1 MEAAAGT
8 LTQLWVSYNALERLA
23 GADGLPRLRGGKIA
37 THGRDPLHAARF
49 ARKRVED
56 FVAKPLDMRTL
67 VDRVGN
73 VAGRIGLAQLHER
86 IAQVLHRL
94 KMAGI
99 ALQFGLE
106 AIRMLGATDEEVA
119 ETRER
124 VREFDARRFELQ
136 VLNGVAA
143 GRDLLIS
150 NANDQARE
158 QGVPQPDDDAA
169 EPSREPV

>member
-1 MEAAAGT
+1 MRDEFPLATVMARAYDRGHAIELVKAGVEF
-8 LTQLWVSYNALERLA
+8 QLRETFES
-23 GADGLPRLRGGKIA
+23 
-37 THGRDPLHAARF
+37 
-49 ARKRVED
+49 
-56 FVAKPLDMRTL
+56 
-67 VDRVGN
+67 
-73 VAGRIGLAQLHER
+73 
-86 IAQVLHRL
+86 
-94 KMAGI
+94 